1 MTDDHDHDHDTDSGI
16 GERLRSAREARA
28 LELNEAAEL
37 MGVLSSTLEGWEAGH
52 EVPRANKL
60 QTLAGVL
67 GVPMVWLVN
76 LDEPGEAEDLV
87 PTDIDV
93 IEQKLQRLA
102 QLQDKQARLQEEI
115 SADVASLRGHGWHTD
130 RPAPDQTGSEDQAG
144 RG

>member
-1 MTDDHDHDHDTDSGI
+1 MTNDSGI

-37 MGVLSSTLEGWEAGH
+37 MGVLSGTLEGWEEGH

-67 GVPMVWLVN
+67 GVPMLWLVD
-76 LDEPGEAEDLV
+76 LDKPGEAEDLV
-87 PTDIDV
+87 HTDIDV

-102 QLQDKQARLQEEI
+102 HLQEEQAHLQEEI
-115 SADVASLRGHGWHTD
+115 SADVTALRSHGWHTD
-130 RPAPDQTGSEDQAG
+130 RPTPGES
-144 RG
+144 